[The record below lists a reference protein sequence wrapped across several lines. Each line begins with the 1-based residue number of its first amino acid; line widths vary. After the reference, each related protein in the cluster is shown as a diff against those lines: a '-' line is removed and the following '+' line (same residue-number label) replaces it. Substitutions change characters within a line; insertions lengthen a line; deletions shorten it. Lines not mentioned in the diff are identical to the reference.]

1 MASLTATLL
10 FAALASAQTAN
21 ITTTAWMIKFA
32 GSDKYGY
39 VASVMGADAQH
50 MTLSMDFDAD
60 TDKDALHIGGEGGN
74 FTFGL
79 SDYTVNWPQ
88 TRFGPTPSGDMNV
101 QIQCTQPA
109 QSGDEV
115 SYTEILGDGFARFIS
130 CNEYQTTQTDR
141 PQYTNSSTV
150 YPHTYGTGL
159 WGSGG
164 TETITMNFTYPLQT
178 ETTTP
183 AWCTSD
189 DVPASVLTIAD
200 PSPAESFAVYQI
212 VITAGQEKLSAY
224 SGSLVAVSTAS
235 GSTGNVPVATPS
247 AGSGAASA
255 SATASAPPVNTGA
268 ADRISAVVPALA
280 GMGVAAVMGVL

>member
-10 FAALASAQTAN
+10 FTALASAQTVN
-21 ITTTAWMIKFA
+21 ITTTAWMTKFA

-74 FTFGL
+74 YTFGL

-88 TRFGPTPSGDMNV
+88 TRFEPTPSGDMNV
-101 QIQCTQPA
+101 QMQCTQPA

-115 SYTEILGDGFARFIS
+115 SCTGILGDGYARSIR
-130 CNEYQTTQTDR
+130 CNEYQTTQTGR
-141 PQYTNSSTV
+141 PQNTNSSTV

-164 TETITMNFTYPLQT
+164 VETLTMNFTYPLQT

-189 DVPASVLTIAD
+189 DVPASVLTITD
-200 PSPAESFAVYQI
+200 PNPVESFAVYQI

-224 SGSLVAVSTAS
+224 SGSSVAVSTAS
-235 GSTGNVPVATPS
+235 RSTGSVSGGTAS

-255 SATASAPPVNTGA
+255 SATASAPPENTGA
-268 ADRISAVVPALA
+268 AGRIGAVVPALA
-280 GMGVAAVMGVL
+280 GMGVAAMIGML